1 MVQQVD
7 KAVLEKIINVVMII
21 DYDQGCD
28 DHGNCMFIIGCEESS
43 SENQVR
49 MMMLLCKGCHTSMII

>member
-7 KAVLEKIINVVMII
+7 KAVLEKIINVVMVI

-28 DHGNCMFIIGCEESS
+28 DHD
-43 SENQVR
+43 VR
-49 MMMLLCKGCHTSMII
+49 NFSLGGHLGLSI

>member
-28 DHGNCMFIIGCEESS
+28 DHD
-43 SENQVR
+43 VR
-49 MMMLLCKGCHTSMII
+49 KFFPRRSFGAQYLKS

>member
-7 KAVLEKIINVVMII
+7 KAVLEEIINVVMII

-28 DHGNCMFIIGCEESS
+28 DHGNCMFIIGCEENL

-49 MMMLLCKGCHTSMII
+49 MMMLL

>member
-7 KAVLEKIINVVMII
+7 KAVLEEIINVVMII

-28 DHGNCMFIIGCEESS
+28 DHDCEIVCS
-43 SENQVR
+43 
-49 MMMLLCKGCHTSMII
+49 L